1 MSVREAH
8 DGAPAVLRAAELLA
22 VVVVAWCAAAVVFL
36 AGVIAAVAV
45 ELFSAGWGWV
55 R

>member
-8 DGAPAVLRAAELLA
+8 DRRPRRTARSQLA